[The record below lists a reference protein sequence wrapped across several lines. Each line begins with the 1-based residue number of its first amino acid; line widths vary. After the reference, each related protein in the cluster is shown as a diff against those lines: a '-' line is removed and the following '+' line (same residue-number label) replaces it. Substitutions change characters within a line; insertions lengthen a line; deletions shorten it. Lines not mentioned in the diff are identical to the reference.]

1 MDNLISMR
9 ATITRAVVHALAFN
23 ESSTNGVNGVDE
35 IDTSHIVR
43 QQAEQT
49 AITSLIDRL
58 QLLDRF
64 TVRTLASSLSDFI
77 VCVTC
82 THSLP
87 WEGIIGYKYGAK
99 VVKSYEM
106 SKKKREY
113 FAIFVNMV

>member
-1 MDNLISMR
+1 MR
-9 ATITRAVVHALAFN
+9 APITRAIIHALALDHR
-23 ESSTNGVNGVDE
+23 STDRVDGVDE
-35 IDTSHIVR
+35 IDSSHIVR

-64 TVRTLASSLSDFI
+64 TVGTLASSLSDFI

-106 SKKKREY
+106 SKKMGRY
-113 FAIFVNMV
+113 FAIFVNIV

>member
-1 MDNLISMR
+1 MR
-9 ATITRAVVHALAFN
+9 ASVTRAVVNALTFDH
-23 ESSTNGVNGVDE
+23 SSADGVNGVNE
-35 IDTSHIVR
+35 IDSSHIVR

-64 TVRTLASSLSDFI
+64 TVGTLASSLSDFI

-87 WEGIIGYKYGAK
+87 WEGLL
-99 VVKSYEM
+99 VT
-106 SKKKREY
+106 
-113 FAIFVNMV
+113 NMGQR

>member
-1 MDNLISMR
+1 MR
-9 ATITRAVVHALAFN
+9 APITRAIIHALALDHR
-23 ESSTNGVNGVDE
+23 STDRVDGVDE
-35 IDTSHIVR
+35 IDSSHIVR

-87 WEGIIGYKYGAK
+87 WEGLL
-99 VVKSYEM
+99 VT
-106 SKKKREY
+106 
-113 FAIFVNMV
+113 NMGQR